1 MLELDRIS
9 RRFGDVVALD
19 ELSLTVAPDRLT
31 GFVGPNGA
39 GKTTAMRIA
48 LGVLEAD
55 GGEVRWEGRP
65 VTPADRARFG
75 YMPEERGLYP
85 RMRVADQV
93 EHFTR
98 LHGLDGAAARAAT
111 VDALDLVGLAGEA
124 TTRTDTLSLG
134 NQQRVQLAVA
144 LAHSPVLLVLDEP
157 FSGLDPIGVDVMAEA
172 LRARADRGVPTVFSS
187 HQLDLVERL
196 CDDVAIVAHGR
207 VVAAGPVTEL
217 RRRGGRRQRVAVDG
231 ARDDAWLAAVPG
243 AELVGRDDGAVIV
256 ALADGVDDQVLLDA
270 ARAAGPVRQF
280 TPDEPRL
287 ADLFREVVT

>member
-1 MLELDRIS
+1 VLELDRIS

-19 ELSLTVAPDRLT
+19 ALSLTVAPDRLT

-55 GGEVRWEGRP
+55 AGEVRWEGRP
-65 VTPADRARFG
+65 VTAADRARFG

-93 EHFTR
+93 EHFAR

-187 HQLDLVERL
+187 HQLDLVERM

-231 ARDDAWLAAVPG
+231 ADGDGWLAAVPG